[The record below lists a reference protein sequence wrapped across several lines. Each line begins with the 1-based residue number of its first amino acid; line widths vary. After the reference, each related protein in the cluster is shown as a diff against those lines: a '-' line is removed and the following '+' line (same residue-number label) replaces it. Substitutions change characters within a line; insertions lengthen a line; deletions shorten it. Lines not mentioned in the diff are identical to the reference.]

1 MKLTPLLVLVFS
13 AILSATAVAADAPKK
28 IVFIAGR
35 ASHGPGEHEHRAG
48 SMLLQKCLAGIP
60 GITTEVHTNGWPTK
74 LQEDGTRVDDHAA
87 LAGAD
92 AIIIYSDGGRGHPAL
107 VRDHL
112 AVLGEHMQRGTG
124 LGLIHYAVEPTLEKG
139 QKEFLD
145 WVGGAF
151 EIKWSVNPHWQ
162 AEFAQLPG
170 HAVSRGVKPF
180 STNDEWYFNLRFR
193 DAMKGITPVLT
204 AVPPA
209 STMSRADGDHEGN
222 PGARA
227 AVAKGTPQTVMW
239 VSERAGNGRGFGFT
253 GGHFH
258 VGWKDDNQRKLVL
271 NAILWIA
278 HLDVP
283 VDGVA
288 STVTAEDL
296 AANLDAKR
304 PRPAPAA
311 PAAPATPPAPVAP

>member
-1 MKLTPLLVLVFS
+1 MKFTPLVFS
-13 AILSATAVAADAPKK
+13 FVFSLASLAAAADAPKK

-35 ASHGPGEHEHRAG
+35 PSHAPGEHEHRAG

-60 GITTEVHTNGWPTK
+60 GITTAVHSNGWPSK
-74 LQEDGTRVDDHAA
+74 VQEDGSRVDDHAA
-87 LAGAD
+87 LEGAD

-139 QKEFLD
+139 QKEFLE
-145 WVGGAF
+145 WMGGAF
-151 EIKWSVNPHWQ
+151 EIKWSVNPHWTP
-162 AEFAQLPG
+162 EFAKLPE
-170 HAVSRGVKPF
+170 HAVARGVKPF
-180 STNDEWYFNLRFR
+180 STNDEWYFNMRFR

-204 AVPPA
+204 AVPPPT
-209 STMSRADGDHEGN
+209 TMSRPDGDHSGN
-222 PGARA
+222 PAVRE
-227 AVAKGTPQTVMW
+227 AVAKGKPQTVMW
-239 VSERAGNGRGFGFT
+239 LAERDGNGRGFGFT

-258 VGWKDDNQRKLVL
+258 AGWKNDDQRKLVL

-278 HLDVP
+278 HVDVP
-283 VDGVA
+283 ADGVV
-288 STVTAEDL
+288 SVVTDEDL
-296 AANLDAKR
+296 AANLDPKR

-311 PAAPATPPAPVAP
+311 TPPAAAAKG